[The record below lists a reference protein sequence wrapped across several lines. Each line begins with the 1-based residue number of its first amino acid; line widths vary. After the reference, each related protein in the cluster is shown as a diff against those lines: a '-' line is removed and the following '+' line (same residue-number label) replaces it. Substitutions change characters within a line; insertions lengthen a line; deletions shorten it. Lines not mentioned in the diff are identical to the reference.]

1 MKDSIQFLLILCLFA
16 YVLFLQQCQ
25 GDKTPEQGRSYQ
37 MDTIVRIDTQRVEPV
52 VIQLPPQQLPPPT
65 IIYIDSS
72 KKVVEWAYIDT
83 NKHTAAK
90 LYKDSLEDENLTLYY
105 SSIIDGELLNNS
117 FDYQLK
123 IPKQITKT
131 IEVPKPYPSAPA
143 RLLFNTGIG
152 TDTRSFNSL
161 KVGLQFVSRKGWAL
175 GYDYDAFQHSHHITL
190 GVQLFQFDYRPK
202 N

>member
-1 MKDSIQFLLILCLFA
+1 MKDNLQFLLIICLFA

-25 GDKTPEQGRSYQ
+25 GDKTQEGRSGHVI
-37 MDTIVRIDTQRVEPV
+37 DTIVRIDTQRVEPV
-52 VIQLPPQQLPPPT
+52 VIRLPSQQWPPPT

-72 KKVVEWAYIDT
+72 KKVVERAYVDT
-83 NKHTAAK
+83 NTHTAAK

-105 SSIIDGELLNNS
+105 NSIIEGELLQNS
-117 FDYQLK
+117 FDYKLK

-131 IEVPKPYPSAPA
+131 IEVSKPYPMPVS

-152 TDTRSFNSL
+152 TDTHSFNSL
-161 KVGLQFVSRKGWAL
+161 TVGLQFVSRKGWAL
-175 GYDYDAFQHSHHITL
+175 GYDYDAFQQSHQITL
-190 GVQLFQFDYRPK
+190 GVQLFQFDYKLK